1 MGYIAIILVC
11 RVAQHLCNKQTSN
24 DVRTMQRFFKFGAWR
39 NLISAVLGILLILI
53 VGKGFKCD
61 LPTVLISVFSGL
73 MLAAGTGLGIINLK
87 NGTVALSS
95 MFSTAGLLIPCFAGI
110 FLFDEPMSVWQW
122 VGVAI
127 FFVAAYFLISSSSK
141 SYKKFSLKSLL
152 FLIALMLSEG
162 AIMLAQQMFSF
173 YVPEGDVSVFSFISF
188 GTACLVLFVCCFIK
202 PKDSGALSHD
212 TTPTETTSVGEDE
225 NKLTRK
231 LLIMGAVLAVAVFI
245 INQLATLALETVSP
259 VILFTF
265 INGGSTIIG
274 SIIAALFF
282 GEKFTLKSIIGIV
295 LGVSALI
302 IIKVL

>member
-39 NLISAVLGILLILI
+39 NLISAVLGIFLILVI
-53 VGKGFKCD
+53 GNGFKCD

-152 FLIALMLSEG
+152 FLIALTLSEG

-173 YVPEGDVSVFSFISF
+173 YVPDGDVSVFSFISF
-188 GTACLVLFVCCFIK
+188 GTAFSVLFVCCFIK
-202 PKDSGALSHD
+202 PKDRGALRND
-212 TTPTETTSVGEDE
+212 TTPSETTSDSE

-231 LLIMGAVLAVAVFI
+231 LLIMGAILAVAVFT

-274 SIIAALFF
+274 SVIAALFF
-282 GEKFTLKSIIGIV
+282 GEKFTLKSIVGIV

-302 IIKVL
+302 IIKAL